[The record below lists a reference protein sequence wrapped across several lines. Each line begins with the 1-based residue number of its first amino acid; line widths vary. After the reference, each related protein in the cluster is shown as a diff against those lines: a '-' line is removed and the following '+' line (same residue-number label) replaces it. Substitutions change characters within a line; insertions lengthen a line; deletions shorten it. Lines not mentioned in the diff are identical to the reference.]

1 MIEFYI
7 IGDNNMYQG
16 PYSKDELR
24 SKGINSDTLVW
35 CTGMRSWKK
44 ASEVP
49 EVEDLLLPQP
59 PALTQQGYSSQ
70 SQSYMQEPQEEYV
83 SFHDSLQQEEDYQ
96 EPTYQQP
103 TLQGQTTGQQS
114 RKKAGGKGNSIS
126 SCLGTIIAIMIA
138 IIAGFVKNCDSQDG
152 SDYSEYDSSSID
164 SVYVDSLYYDD
175 DSTYY
180 DTEASVSDESSWD
193 ENFLKEGIPEN

>member
-16 PYSKDELR
+16 PYCKDELR

-59 PALTQQGYSSQ
+59 PALTQQDYRAQ
-70 SQSYMQEPQEEYV
+70 SQSYMQEPPEDYV
-83 SFHDSLQQEEDYQ
+83 RYQSTFQQEDNYQ

-103 TLQGQTTGQQS
+103 THQGQATGQQS
-114 RKKAGGKGNSIS
+114 NKKAGGNGKSTG
-126 SCLGTIIAIMIA
+126 SCLGTILVILIAFIT
-138 IIAGFVKNCDSQDG
+138 GFFKNCDSDN
-152 SDYSEYDSSSID
+152 SDYDLSVFDSE
-164 SVYVDSLYYDD
+164 YVDSLYYDD
-175 DSTYY
+175 DSTLY
-180 DTEASVSDESSWD
+180 DSEASASDELSWD
-193 ENFLKEGIPEN
+193 ENFLKEGITDSDAP

>member
-24 SKGINSDTLVW
+24 SKSINSDTLVW

-59 PALTQQGYSSQ
+59 PALTQQDYSSQ

-83 SFHDSLQQEEDYQ
+83 SFHDTLQQEEDYQ

-103 TLQGQTTGQQS
+103 TYQGQTTGQQS
-114 RKKAGGKGNSIS
+114 SKKAGGNGKSTS

-138 IIAGFVKNCDSQDG
+138 IIAGFVKNCDSQDE
-152 SDYSEYDSSSID
+152 SNYTEYDSSTID
-164 SVYVDSLYYDD
+164 SVYVDSLYNDD

-180 DTEASVSDESSWD
+180 DTETSSGDDLSWN

>member
-70 SQSYMQEPQEEYV
+70 SQSHMQEPQEEYV
-83 SFHDSLQQEEDYQ
+83 SLHDRANLSTTHSSGANNWSAITQKGWWKRKFNKLLLGHCYRHHDSDYRRLCQE
-96 EPTYQQP
+96 
-103 TLQGQTTGQQS
+103 LRFS
-114 RKKAGGKGNSIS
+114 RWK
-126 SCLGTIIAIMIA
+126 
-138 IIAGFVKNCDSQDG
+138 
-152 SDYSEYDSSSID
+152 
-164 SVYVDSLYYDD
+164 
-175 DSTYY
+175 
-180 DTEASVSDESSWD
+180 
-193 ENFLKEGIPEN
+193 